1 MDVVED
7 KVQGVG
13 SQTINGNGLG
23 MEMAARPGVEF
34 VHGCFSNLGGGSK
47 RGCCRG

>member
-34 VHGCFSNLGGGSK
+34 VHGWISNLGAWK
-47 RGCCRG
+47 RVCCRG